1 VSEEQSHWR
10 GIRGKIW
17 KSLVALAALFGLLSP
32 TGVRLSPV
40 TVFFLIAAVVLFAV
54 YWHVLDEMMAAKAR
68 WKQFFIELREDV
80 KFIRAKVA
88 QEDTHGPKR

>member
-1 VSEEQSHWR
+1 
-10 GIRGKIW
+10 
-17 KSLVALAALFGLLSP
+17 
-32 TGVRLSPV
+32 
-40 TVFFLIAAVVLFAV
+40 VFFLIAAVVLFAV